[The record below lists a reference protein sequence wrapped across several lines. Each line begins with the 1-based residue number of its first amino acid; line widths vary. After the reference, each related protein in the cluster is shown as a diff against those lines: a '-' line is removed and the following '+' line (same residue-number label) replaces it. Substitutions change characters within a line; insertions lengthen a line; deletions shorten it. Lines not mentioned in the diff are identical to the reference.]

1 MSDQK
6 TDLERTNTGTIYHV
20 QDDGSKVI
28 APSRR
33 PDGTL
38 RKPIRVRAGYTP
50 LEENVYKGPEVK
62 QLADSRRDR
71 GCIPG
76 YTPEPPSPGAVR
88 GPAASQRIPGH
99 VPGATFLDTAPAKP
113 SKPKP
118 AKQKDNSSKRES
130 SAASMTSKTASNAKV
145 VAAPPPAAEPAAPAK
160 PENRLRNLRKKM
172 LEIETLQARVDA
184 EGESAVAPE
193 VLQKISRKE
202 EVETEIAQLEAQL
215 AELKV

>member
-1 MSDQK
+1 MSEQRAG
-6 TDLERTNTGTIYHV
+6 LETTNTGTIYHV

-62 QLADSRRDR
+62 QIADSRRDR

-76 YTPEPPSPGAVR
+76 YTPEPPSTGATRPV
-88 GPAASQRIPGH
+88 ASQRIPGQI
-99 VPGATFLDTAPAKP
+99 PGAVFVETAPAKP

-118 AKQKDNSSKRES
+118 AKQKENAAKENS
-130 SAASMTSKTASNAKV
+130 SAAAAASKTASSAKAA
-145 VAAPPPAAEPAAPAK
+145 AAPPPAAEPAAPAK
-160 PENRLRNLRKKM
+160 PENRLRNLRKKL
-172 LEIETLQARVDA
+172 LEIHMLQARVGVEGVGEVPA
-184 EGESAVAPE
+184 EVM
-193 VLQKISRKE
+193 LKINRKE
-202 EVETEIAQLEAQL
+202 EVEAEIAEIEAQL
-215 AELKV
+215 ADLKV